1 MRVSRRDNGMN
12 KSLNNERGASIVFIA
27 LAATALLSMVA
38 LAVDVGMLFNTRSES
53 QRAADAAA
61 LAGAGSLIVEP
72 ENANRARDVA
82 TLFGEQNT
90 VYGELA
96 DLRTGDVDVDIAK
109 GRVTVTVRRVNSRG
123 NAVPTWFARVFGT
136 DDVDVDG
143 RAVAEVQ
150 GASRAT
156 CVKPFTIPD
165 MWDDVNGNGSWD
177 PGEAYDPH
185 VHGYGSAWRDAG
197 SPGADGSAYT
207 NDLGRPI
214 AIKQGDNSFGGGNSW
229 NYPGPS
235 FSYPWDVP
243 PGGHGKCSAAS
254 GSSGSSCYQW
264 AIHNCL
270 PTVIELGQEYNVENG
285 NMEGPTRKG
294 VEKLVAQDSGAYW
307 DGSKVAGSAFT
318 PWESSPR
325 VVVIPVFDPSREFDP
340 GNRPI
345 EFSNFIGVFVE
356 SVTGSG
362 NNQQVNGRLM
372 FASGLA
378 GGGSTA
384 AGAKVVRLIE

>member
-197 SPGADGSAYT
+197 SPGADGI
-207 NDLGRPI
+207 I
-214 AIKQGDNSFGGGNSW
+214 A
-229 NYPGPS
+229 
-235 FSYPWDVP
+235 
-243 PGGHGKCSAAS
+243 
-254 GSSGSSCYQW
+254 
-264 AIHNCL
+264 L
-270 PTVIELGQEYNVENG
+270 
-285 NMEGPTRKG
+285 
-294 VEKLVAQDSGAYW
+294 
-307 DGSKVAGSAFT
+307 
-318 PWESSPR
+318 
-325 VVVIPVFDPSREFDP
+325 
-340 GNRPI
+340 
-345 EFSNFIGVFVE
+345 
-356 SVTGSG
+356 
-362 NNQQVNGRLM
+362 
-372 FASGLA
+372 
-378 GGGSTA
+378 A
-384 AGAKVVRLIE
+384 AGIHGTIQAPHFRTLGTCRRGATASVPRRAARAAPVAISGRSTTACPRSSSSVKNTT